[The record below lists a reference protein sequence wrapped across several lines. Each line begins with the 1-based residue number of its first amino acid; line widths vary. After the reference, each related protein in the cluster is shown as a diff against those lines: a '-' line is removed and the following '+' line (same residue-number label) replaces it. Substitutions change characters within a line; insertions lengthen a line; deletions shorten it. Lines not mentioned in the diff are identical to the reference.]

1 MRDSMIYVSGKLDA
15 TVGGRPVDITAD
27 PAPARRTI
35 YAFIDRQNLP
45 GLFRNFD
52 FASPDQTSPRRF
64 TTTVP
69 QQALFMLNSPFIV
82 QQVRGVLQRPE
93 LAQNE
98 QTDHKIAELY
108 RLLFDR
114 EPTSDEK
121 ALGHS
126 YLQSESSVEES
137 VVWQYGYGEFDAA
150 SG

>member
-1 MRDSMIYVSGKLDA
+1 M
-15 TVGGRPVDITAD
+15 DITAD
-27 PAPARRTI
+27 PSPPRRTI

-52 FASPDQTSPRRF
+52 FASPDANQPAPL

-82 QQVRGVLQRPE
+82 QQVRSVLAAGACRLSRPI
-93 LAQNE
+93 NR
-98 QTDHKIAELY
+98 IGELY

-121 ALGHS
+121 AFGHS
-126 YLQSESSVEES
+126 YAPIR
-137 VVWQYGYGEFDAA
+137 GFG
-150 SG
+150 